1 MASKTPKAGAT
12 SQAKAAGAA
21 PDAALSISQD
31 QLQALISLTDA
42 VFKGA
47 EEMHRCQME
56 AAHQAHERHEQ
67 AQALVAQART
77 TAELFDLQADLLRFD
92 LEASGQYWQR
102 IAAICAQTQASSL
115 NLLNQSA
122 ATVGSD
128 LAKLVA
134 QPAATSAARPQ
145 PEPVPE
151 PHGSEAAHQVWNQWV
166 DLGKQW
172 ADMVYRTEASLH

>member
-1 MASKTPKAGAT
+1 MSSKTRKAGAT
-12 SQAKAAGAA
+12 SKAADAE
-21 PDAALSISQD
+21 PDATLSISQD
-31 QLQALISLTDA
+31 QLQALIRLTDV

-77 TAELFDLQADLLRFD
+77 TAELFELQAGLLRFD
-92 LEASGQYWQR
+92 LEASSQYWQR
-102 IAAICAQTQASSL
+102 IATICAETQASSL
-115 NLLNQSA
+115 SLLNQSA
-122 ATVGSD
+122 ATVGGD

-134 QPAATSAARPQ
+134 QPVATPAARPQ
-145 PEPVPE
+145 PEPAPE
-151 PHGSEAAHQVWNQWV
+151 LHGSEAAHQVWNQWV